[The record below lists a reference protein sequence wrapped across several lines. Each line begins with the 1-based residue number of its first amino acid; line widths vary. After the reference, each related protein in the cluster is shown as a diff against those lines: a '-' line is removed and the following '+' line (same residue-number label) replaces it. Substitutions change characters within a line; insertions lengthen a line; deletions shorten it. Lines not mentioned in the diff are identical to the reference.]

1 MNPTKAESF
10 KNRTGAVEFTISVF
24 GTEQKH
30 TLPVDM
36 TIEEF
41 KSFVL
46 SLTNN
51 EVFDLKHMMSNKSTL
66 GDLKSKT
73 VAWNT
78 KFSESSETIEVLKR
92 DYEKKYFTL
101 YYTKDGKVGKIE
113 KLRLKDKLTY
123 LKDKLG
129 KPAEG
134 NAFFLMFADGVTD
147 V

>member
-1 MNPTKAESF
+1 MNATKAESF
-10 KNRTGAVEFTISVF
+10 KSKAGAAKFTISVF
-24 GTEQKH
+24 GAEQEH
-30 TLPVDM
+30 TLPEDM

-78 KFSESSETIEVLKR
+78 KFLSTSSETIEVLKR

-101 YYTKDGKVGKIE
+101 YYTKDGKVGKVE
-113 KLRLKDKLTY
+113 KLRLKDKLSY
-123 LKDKLG
+123 LK
-129 KPAEG
+129 E
-134 NAFFLMFADGVTD
+134 
-147 V
+147 